1 MLHAI
6 KLGEKSGTGLIFLHG
21 FMGSGE
27 EWRGIAESVSR
38 RWQAVLVDLPG
49 HGASIGLA
57 EAATTWE
64 GACGLVHEILD
75 SSECERHVL
84 IGYSMGARIAIQI
97 AIDAPARLAGLVI
110 ESGTAGLE
118 DPTERDIRRQID
130 RERAAELERV
140 PIEIFVRHWY
150 QQDLF
155 KTLARRR
162 DLLEE
167 IVGMRARN
175 DPSELA
181 RAVSGLSVATQPN
194 LWTRLGELSVPTLI
208 VTGALDEN
216 YESIADRISA
226 ATLHSRR
233 VSIAA
238 CGHSVHC
245 EAPSAFAEELVSF
258 VESLSCVL

>member
-27 EWRGIAESVSR
+27 DWRGVAELVSR

-57 EAATTWE
+57 EIASTWE
-64 GACGLVHEILD
+64 GARGLVHGILE
-75 SSECERHVL
+75 SSECERYVL
-84 IGYSMGARIAIQI
+84 IGYSMGARIAIQM
-97 AIDAPARLAGLVI
+97 AIDAPARLVGLVI
-110 ESGTAGLE
+110 ESGTAGWE
-118 DPTERDIRRQID
+118 DPSERDARRQID

-140 PIEIFVRHWY
+140 PVEAFVRGWY
-150 QQDLF
+150 QQELF
-155 KTLARRR
+155 KTLASRR

-181 RAVSGLSVATQPN
+181 RAVTGLSVANQPN
-194 LWTRLGELSVPTLI
+194 LWTRLGELRVPMLI
-208 VTGALDEN
+208 VTGALDEK
-216 YESIADRISA
+216 YEDIGDRISA
-226 ATLHSRR
+226 ATLRSRR

-238 CGHSVHC
+238 CGHSVHS
-245 EAPSAFAEELVSF
+245 EAPAAFAEALERF
-258 VESLSCVL
+258 VESLSSVS